1 MKKEKG
7 EALRIQKYSDLLIN
21 KINDRSKSV
30 LLHKKIGGYRESF
43 SNLKRNTHFEN
54 NDKNFN

>member
-1 MKKEKG
+1 M
-7 EALRIQKYSDLLIN
+7 RIQKYTDLIMD

-43 SNLKRNTHFEN
+43 SNLKRNTHFQN
-54 NDKNFN
+54 YDKNYDHMMS